1 MAKMKKE
8 TKYAAIILLTFALL
22 IVVSVMTVTD
32 QWTSLGKILSMRMG
46 RQVIEIAEDE
56 TPLGMVSEDMMS
68 QSEVKVVNDSITV
81 KFSFNAEN
89 QGLTKPVIVLK
100 FRAYDH
106 GRDVTDQIGFE
117 IPKAV
122 FAMNEVHR
130 VESLDVLSGY
140 NGCEIFFEE
149 GLTYSVKGSWTF
161 QLTDLGGG
169 KLSEDII
176 IEGEGAIADAADTEG
191 EDATAEDM

>member
-1 MAKMKKE
+1 MAKMKRE
-8 TKYAAIILLTFALL
+8 TKYAAVILLTFALL

-32 QWTSLGKILSMRMG
+32 QWASLGKILSMRAG
-46 RQVIEIAEDE
+46 RQVIEITEDE
-56 TPLGMVSEDMMS
+56 TPLGMVPEDMMS
-68 QSEVKVVNDSITV
+68 QSEVKVVNDSVTV

-89 QGLTKPVIVLK
+89 QGLAKPVMILK

-106 GRDVTDQIGFE
+106 GRDVTDQINFE

-122 FAMNEVHR
+122 PAMNEVDR
-130 VESLDVLSGY
+130 VEPLDVLSGY

-161 QLTDLGGG
+161 QLTDLRGG

-176 IEGEGAIADAADTEG
+176 IEGEGAIVDAADAED
-191 EDATAEDM
+191 EDA